1 MIHEAVAVF
10 CGPRDE
16 GDGSRPQ
23 RRRIDAGIAQAVA
36 NGLPLIIAGDNHC
49 GAEVRYYGAL
59 ARDAGVC
66 RVLEQFDPEIPRP
79 NTLTDAVLIVH
90 GLIALRCPLVHVV
103 TDHWHMARAAGMVQ
117 GEAYGLVTGVPLFP
131 RLQVLRAPVMV
142 GPTILTDEI
151 RENEARGLRDYRAG
165 RYGTTRPAFDPLA
178 HGTSLL
184 TSVQANV

>member
-36 NGLPLIIAGDNHC
+36 NGLPLIIAGDNHH

-59 ARDAGVC
+59 ARQAGVC

-90 GLIALRCPLVHVV
+90 GLIALRCPLVRVV
-103 TDHWHMARAAGMVQ
+103 TDHWHMKRAVAMVQ
-117 GEAYGLVTGVPLFP
+117 GEASGLHMDAPLFP
-131 RLQVLRAPVMV
+131 ALQVLRAPVLH
-142 GPTILTDEI
+142 GPAITDEI
-151 RENEARGLRDYRAG
+151 RANEKRGHDDYLAG
-165 RYGTTRPAFDPLA
+165 RYGTTRPVFDPLA
-178 HGTSLL
+178 HGTSLPNQF
-184 TSVQANV
+184 QANG